1 MKFLSKSWLKFAPTL
16 LLISTNIV
24 GISRDQPLQAQ
35 GLLDSSVCDLPALS
49 LPLTSSEKNLTAKP
63 KPSQIASDQAVN
75 YQLWWLKDQLEQL
88 EKGLLVSW
96 LVDAPSQ
103 RLDIIVDRQLWSQLN
118 YLQRYRFVYHLG
130 NVAREKHY
138 NLRIFNQQN
147 KCLVTYH
154 CHFEQAP
161 ATCTMTF
168 ESPVESRFQIYTPAP
183 GAFNFEPTP

>member
-1 MKFLSKSWLKFAPTL
+1 MKL
-16 LLISTNIV
+16 LLKTGFNLLNVLLLVSTNMAVIL
-24 GISRDQPLQAQ
+24 QEKPLQAQ

-49 LPLTSSEKNLTAKP
+49 LPLTPSEKNLAFKSEATQTSP
-63 KPSQIASDQAVN
+63 DQAVN

-96 LVDAPSQ
+96 LVDAPNQ

-154 CHFEQAP
+154 CHFEKSP
-161 ATCTMTF
+161 VTCAMTF

-183 GAFNFEPTP
+183 GEFNFEQTP

>member
-1 MKFLSKSWLKFAPTL
+1 MKYLSKASLKRVYAL

-24 GISRDQPLQAQ
+24 WIIREHPLQAQ
-35 GLLDSSVCDLPALS
+35 GLLDSSVCELPPLS
-49 LPLTSSEKNLTAKP
+49 LPLTPSEKNLTAKS
-63 KPSQIASDQAVN
+63 KPSPTPPDQAVN

-96 LVDAPSQ
+96 LVDAPNQ
-103 RLDIIVDRQLWSQLN
+103 RLDIVVDRQLWSQLN

-147 KCLVTYH
+147 KCLVAYH
-154 CHFEQAP
+154 CHFEKIP
-161 ATCTMTF
+161 ATCAMAF

-183 GAFNFEPTP
+183 GELNFESMP